1 MNAQVW
7 RGVRG
12 PRHPPN
18 NRKVMLVCAVSF
30 NRCETLLTETSKFRL
45 KCSKKLVDGSITVKV
60 NWRKRREEASA
71 RLMII
76 NQHLRNRGQ
85 ILSVAMPVIQPAFIT
100 DKGLN
105 YMLCHPGFAFN
116 RRWLCFNGVWAT
128 LRRTNGSSKLYF
140 IHTDTKKNGK
150 MQVAFP
156 LSIQIRRRLL
166 NDTVRRFPKRLQSS
180 VIM

>member
-1 MNAQVW
+1 MHRWW

-30 NRCETLLTETSKFRL
+30 NRCETLLTETSKFQLNR
-45 KCSKKLVDGSITVKV
+45 SKKISWWV
-60 NWRKRREEASA
+60 NYGKGQQAQKERGAASA

-76 NQHLRNRGQ
+76 NQHLRNGGQ

-105 YMLCHPGFAFN
+105 SMLCHPGFAFN
-116 RRWLCFNGVWAT
+116 RRRLCFNGVWRLSAVQMAAPNCSLFT
-128 LRRTNGSSKLYF
+128 RTWKKLEKCRWIF
-140 IHTDTKKNGK
+140 
-150 MQVAFP
+150 F
-156 LSIQIRRRLL
+156 
-166 NDTVRRFPKRLQSS
+166 
-180 VIM
+180 